1 MAGLPVIK
9 FGFCRVS
16 ASFLQRRLGGEVA
29 LSTEPLS
36 AEVKPAGEVEIR
48 REGNRQFLVLHDAQP
63 IGDRAFLWQRGSQ
76 VAIVGIFAILLVAAL
91 SLGRPVLLPVTAA
104 LVMGMVLGPLAR
116 WASKIGVPNFLG
128 ALALWLLVFLV
139 FNGLIVMLSAPIV
152 DWLGRAQEI
161 GLTIQDKLYV
171 LKRPIEALYSLRDAI
186 MPPTGDE
193 KSVKL
198 GILDI
203 AQPALQYLT
212 PALTQLLIFFATL
225 FFVLLGRARMRH
237 ALVTYFDARDARLRA
252 LRILNDIERNL
263 TAYFGLFAI
272 INVFVGIGAAAI
284 ALAVGLPNPLA
295 WGVLGFILNFLPYLG
310 ALIMEL
316 AMFGVG
322 LVTFPTAGYA
332 LIAPLLYLALNI
344 LEGEF
349 VTPAVIGRRL
359 TLIPLAVILSLVF
372 WTWLWG
378 PVGAFLAVPLL
389 IIGLVTLNHVMPSD
403 EPSIPE

>member
-1 MAGLPVIK
+1 MRP
-9 FGFCRVS
+9 
-16 ASFLQRRLGGEVA
+16 GGEVA
-29 LSTEPLS
+29 LSTDPVS
-36 AEVKPAGEVEIR
+36 AEVASPGEVEIR
-48 REGNRQFLVLHDAQP
+48 REGDRQFLVLHGAQP

-91 SLGRPVLLPVTAA
+91 SLGRPILLPVTAA

-116 WASKIGVPNFLG
+116 WATRIGVPNFLS
-128 ALALWLLVFLV
+128 ALALWLLVFLI
-139 FNGLIVMLSAPIV
+139 FNGLVVLLSAPIV

-171 LKRPIEALYSLRDAI
+171 LKRPIEALYNLRDAI

-272 INVFVGIGAAAI
+272 INVAVGVGAAAI
-284 ALAVGLPNPLA
+284 AFAVGLPNPLA

-322 LVTFPTAGYA
+322 LVTFPTASYA
-332 LIAPLLYLALNI
+332 LIAPLLYLGLNI

-403 EPSIPE
+403 EPTIPE